1 MFLTFVEVINNNLV
15 DLSLTVQKKKKKP
28 KTCHEITR
36 IR

>member
-15 DLSLTVQKKKKKP
+15 DLSLTVQKKKKP
-28 KTCHEITR
+28 KTCHEIIR